1 MGLTR
6 CVLRRLRSVVCLPQ
20 SIEKEFNG
28 WSFVNAFSEEASPER
43 HDLVTGIIWC
53 QSYTLGYGRFL
64 AQSVQSQLLS

>member
-43 HDLVTGIIWC
+43 HDLVTG
-53 QSYTLGYGRFL
+53 
-64 AQSVQSQLLS
+64 LSGASPIR